1 MGQLTTMPEPLTDR
15 QQQMLDFIRDHLR
28 RHGRPPTLQE
38 IAAALDFHSAN
49 AVTCHLEALVR
60 KGWIALTGRG
70 IRLTAAAMQAGEDS
84 GTRLAQKVREQEAEL
99 LALRRRLEEAE
110 KVRQALE
117 DRSRRAEGLAAAVRQ
132 AVVHLE
138 TFLTLEAQR
147 QPAKAEGLEVAL
159 GILRGHLGP
168 VLGDEAARVAAAVL
182 EVAPL
187 HAERCRSASRPGVCS
202 LCDAVAAYCKLHAPG
217 KLGYLRDKAP
227 GSDWRD
233 RRTASRGHATR

>member
-1 MGQLTTMPEPLTDR
+1 MLEPLTDR
-15 QQQMLDFIRDHLR
+15 QQQMLDFVRDHLR

-60 KGWIALTGRG
+60 KGWIEKDVHTGRG
-70 IRLTAAAMQAGEDS
+70 IRLTAAALQAGRDS
-84 GTRLAQKVREQEAEL
+84 GNRLAQKVREQEAEL

-110 KVRQALE
+110 KTRQSLE
-117 DRSRRAEGLAAAVRQ
+117 DRLRRAEGLAAAVRQ
-132 AVVHLE
+132 AVVRLE
-138 TFLTLEAQR
+138 TFLALEAQR
-147 QPAKAEGLEVAL
+147 QPAKAAGLEVAL

-187 HAERCRSASRPGVCS
+187 HAERCRSAGRPGECR

-217 KLGYLRDKAP
+217 
-227 GSDWRD
+227 
-233 RRTASRGHATR
+233 